1 MHNDCV
7 MSRRGWFSPRGSA
20 SFDALLALIAAFL
33 AVYFAVMWHM
43 ASVQHAQPGKSQP
56 AAQTARASSEQAGMA
71 ARDARIA
78 SLEQQLEESTRATD
92 ELRRSVETLKAH
104 SQARLTNAAAETA
117 AGTAGAVKEAPAKE
131 GTAAETRVEETGKD
145 GRTVDELVGELKR
158 KDKTIED
165 LGRKLDEALR
175 QIEDLKKRLELMPIL
190 SKAGATRGAAPE
202 AAQRGKA
209 PKVATRGEA
218 PEAAQR
224 GEALAGD
231 AVSGVDAPERT
242 MPGISTPDRP
252 TGQERE
258 AAQAGAESDD
268 EIREQLMRDAQRYI
282 RPGGEQSLQARFVKR
297 IPPTVAEGG
306 TVIGSIRTVPTV
318 AEGGTVIGPIRTV
331 PTVAEGGAV
340 VEPAVDEGGIAVEP
354 GAHSAP
360 RAYEPSRQFVVAE
373 DAVARRRASH
383 AFLEGGWLGGMC
395 RGGLRILCAPALIPY
410 GFAAGCA
417 TPFSADREMGG
428 ATNEAAYAA
437 AGVIAAPAT
446 LTANVGS
453 SAGGCAFE
461 TLSGVMDLC
470 TLGFY
475 GVHEQAFR
483 DPWDCRPSV
492 VQLLDPGDA
501 ALTPVQSRP

>member
-1 MHNDCV
+1 MHTCSSL
-7 MSRRGWFSPRGSA
+7 SRNGLTRARGSA

-43 ASVQHAQPGKSQP
+43 ASAQHAHPGKSQP
-56 AAQTARASSEQAGMA
+56 AAQTARASAEQAGLA

-78 SLEQQLEESTRATD
+78 SLEQQLEESTRATA
-92 ELRRSVETLKAH
+92 ELRRSVESLKE
-104 SQARLTNAAAETA
+104 QAAATLTNAAKA
-117 AGTAGAVKEAPAKE
+117 AASQAGAVKEEPGSE
-131 GTAAETRVEETGKD
+131 GNAAEELGK
-145 GRTVDELVGELKR
+145 
-158 KDKTIED
+158 KDKIIEE

-190 SKAGATRGAAPE
+190 SKAGATRGAAP
-202 AAQRGKA
+202 
-209 PKVATRGEA
+209 KVG
-218 PEAAQR
+218 QR
-224 GEALAGD
+224 GETIAGD
-231 AVSGVDAPERT
+231 AASGVDAPGRT
-242 MPGISTPDRP
+242 MPGISTPGRS

-258 AAQAGAESDD
+258 AAQAGAGSDD
-268 EIREQLMRDAQRYI
+268 EIREQLMRNAQRYI
-282 RPGGEQSLQARFVKR
+282 RPGGEQPLQARFVKR
-297 IPPTVAEGG
+297 VPPTVAEGG
-306 TVIGSIRTVPTV
+306 TVIDSIRTVPTV

-331 PTVAEGGAV
+331 PTVAEGAAV
-340 VEPAVDEGGIAVEP
+340 VEPAVDEGGIVVEP
-354 GAHSAP
+354 SAHSAP

-428 ATNEAAYAA
+428 ATNDAAYAA
-437 AGVIAAPAT
+437 AGVIAAPAAM
-446 LTANVGS
+446 TANVGS

-461 TLSGVMDLC
+461 TISGVMDLC

-501 ALTPVQSRP
+501 ASTPVQSRP